1 MRKIHQAMQEYSIP
15 LIVGIVAALIWAN
28 LSPETYEH
36 FVHFPI
42 FGEVT
47 IHFLVEDVFM
57 VFFFATAA
65 VEIVESLLPGGSL
78 NPIKRAFNPL
88 IATVGGVA
96 GPVIVYLGLNA
107 LIGQPEY
114 TVGWG
119 IPTATDIAIAWLVA
133 KLVFGEGHP
142 AIKYLLLLAIAD
154 DAIGLVIIAIFYP
167 SGAVLP
173 QFLILC
179 LLGMSVALTLRK
191 MHVNGYIWY
200 LVLGG
205 IPCWLGLHFA
215 NIHASLALVLI
226 VPFLPAVPEDVTD
239 IDDEDDERAMEKFN
253 RQWKPVVDY
262 GLFFFGLCNAGVAFS
277 NINSLTLVILGAL
290 ILGKCG
296 GIFLFGY
303 IADKIGCSLP
313 KGMGH
318 RDLLVA
324 GLVAG
329 IGLTV
334 ALFMCNSAFSD
345 PMLQGAAKMGALL
358 SILSGGIAFAVSRL
372 VGVQRYKAGEML
384 RPIHTH
390 LK

>member
-1 MRKIHQAMQEYSIP
+1 MRKLHEAMQEYSIP
-15 LIVGIVAALIWAN
+15 LIVGIIVALFWAN
-28 LSPETYEH
+28 ISPETYEH
-36 FVHFPI
+36 FIHFPL
-42 FGEVT
+42 FNDVT
-47 IHFLVEDVFM
+47 IHFLVEDIFM

-96 GPVIVYLGLNA
+96 GPVAVYLLLNM
-107 LIGQPEY
+107 LIGDPQY

-133 KLVFGEGHP
+133 KLVFGGGHP

-154 DAIGLVIIAIFYP
+154 DAIGLIIIAIFYP

-173 QFLILC
+173 QYLLLC

-226 VPFLPAVPEDVTD
+226 IPFLPAVPEDVTD
-239 IDDEDDERAMEKFN
+239 IDDEDDERALEKFN
-253 RQWKPVVDY
+253 RHWKPVVDY
-262 GLFFFGLCNAGVAFS
+262 GLFFFGLCNAGVEFS
-277 NINSLTLVILGAL
+277 SIGILTLLITAAL
-290 ILGKCG
+290 IVGKCG
-296 GIFLFGY
+296 GIFAFGY
-303 IADKIGCSLP
+303 LGAKLGFDLP
-313 KGMGH
+313 KGMGR
-318 RDLLVA
+318 RDLA
-324 GLVAG
+324 VAG
-329 IGLTV
+329 IVAGVGLTV
-334 ALFMCNSAFSD
+334 ALFMCNSAFVD
-345 PMLQGAAKMGALL
+345 PVLQGSAKMGALL
-358 SILSGGIAFAVSRL
+358 SILAGPLAFAASKVLGIR
-372 VGVQRYKAGEML
+372 RYREGEML
-384 RPIHTH
+384 QPFHTNI
-390 LK
+390 K